1 MTTITISVKDQVNA
15 QILLEVLK
23 SMKFVQSVEMQSSIL
38 DTPNRQYAAIYELLE
53 KKASGEN
60 FKSIADPV
68 NWQRE
73 LRNEWR

>member
-1 MTTITISVKDQVNA
+1 MTTITISVKDKVNA

-23 SMKFVQSVEMQSSIL
+23 SMKFVQSVEMQSSTL
-38 DTPNRQYAAIYELLE
+38 ETPNQQYAAIYELLE
-53 KKASGEN
+53 KKANGEN

-68 NWQRE
+68 LWQRE

>member
-1 MTTITISVKDQVNA
+1 MTTITISVKDQANA
-15 QILLEVLK
+15 QILLKVLK

-60 FKSIADPV
+60 FMSIADPV